1 MTASPIR
8 TLVVDDQPV
17 ARQRLV
23 DLLNQEADIEL
34 VGECADGRAAVDA
47 VRRIGPDLVFLD
59 LQMPELDGFGVV
71 EAVGVDRMPV
81 VVFVTAYD

>member
-59 LQMPELDGFGVV
+59 LQMPEVWT
-71 EAVGVDRMPV
+71 RCRS
-81 VVFVTAYD
+81 